1 MVKTASDLIC
11 DLRACS
17 SNTLAYLH
25 MYASPVVPVCR
36 AHLRLVSVPLPE
48 LRKGVGHETR
58 EDEVGGTVQVACSIG
73 PKAVG
78 VVFRARKTE
87 RNVYSQAR
95 RCDVWGCVSG
105 CVYLSGCG
113 VHTVVVVL

>member
-1 MVKTASDLIC
+1 M
-11 DLRACS
+11 
-17 SNTLAYLH
+17 
-25 MYASPVVPVCR
+25 
-36 AHLRLVSVPLPE
+36 SVPLPE

-87 RNVYSQAR
+87 RNVYSHEPSGT

-105 CVYLSGCG
+105 CVYLSGFG
-113 VHTVVVVL
+113 VNTVVVVL

>member
-11 DLRACS
+11 DPRACGS
-17 SNTLAYLH
+17 YTLAYLH
-25 MYASPVVPVCR
+25 MCASPVVPVCR
-36 AHLRLVSVPLPE
+36 AHLYPPQVSVPLPE

-87 RNVYSQAR
+87 RNVYSQAGH
-95 RCDVWGCVSG
+95 VVMYGV
-105 CVYLSGCG
+105 VYPVACISVDL
-113 VHTVVVVL
+113 V